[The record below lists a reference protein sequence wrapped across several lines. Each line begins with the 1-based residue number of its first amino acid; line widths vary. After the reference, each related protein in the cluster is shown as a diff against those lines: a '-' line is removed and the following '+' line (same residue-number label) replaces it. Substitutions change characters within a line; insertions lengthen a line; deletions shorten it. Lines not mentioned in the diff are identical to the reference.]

1 MGQCISFLNVI
12 FSPLQ
17 EQSLLNNGKQLAL
30 SVHRSTETDGH
41 DVDRIL
47 WAVKFGI
54 GLEAADINGEFAK
67 FLRKIWSFPN

>member
-1 MGQCISFLNVI
+1 MYFISQCHILTSPRAVI
-12 FSPLQ
+12 V
-17 EQSLLNNGKQLAL
+17 NNSEQLAL

-41 DVDRIL
+41 DVYRIL

-67 FLRKIWSFPN
+67 FLCKIWSFPN